1 MLKKNVWKLNGVW
14 ISIKKFGWF
23 GKLLLWVLYE
33 LLIVF
38 MEDVLLV
45 FLFFDGDDF
54 EFVLVF

>member
-14 ISIKKFGWF
+14 ISSKKFGWF